1 MAVASPLG
9 LTTIGFLGRG
19 GGRVRDMLD
28 VEVTVPSDDYGP
40 IEDAHMCFD
49 HLISAW
55 LIERLR
61 SAP

>member
-1 MAVASPLG
+1 
-9 LTTIGFLGRG
+9 
-19 GGRVRDMLD
+19 MLD
-28 VEVTVPSDDYGP
+28 IEVTVPSDDYGP
-40 IEDAHMCFD
+40 IEDAHLCFD